1 VSDELRAKVEAL
13 EAQVRRLEDT
23 EAIRNL
29 EVAYGYYLEH
39 LMFEEVTDCWAENG
53 QMEWTGLGVWKG
65 KKEIRRQWKAV
76 ADRFHSHG
84 DYLHLAPQVCP
95 YITLAADGKT
105 ACGRWYV
112 AGGKGAAFVY
122 ENTYVK
128 EDGVWKIDIMSCG
141 GFPMDMSAM
150 GAPSNIGILG
160 PEAAGGPAGG
170 PPIDAPAPGAGG
182 PPGPGGPPGAGG
194 PGPDEEMIERISQDY
209 MGHYEFTER
218 MSRCPRQEFEPWI
231 RPFSFKHPVTGK
243 DVNPTVEAW
252 NKANPCPM
260 PPGGERW
267 TENK

>member
-1 VSDELRAKVEAL
+1 VSDELRAEVEAL
-13 EAQVRRLEDT
+13 KAKVGRLEDT

-39 LMFEEVTDCWAENG
+39 LMVEEIADCWAENG

-65 KKEIRRQWKAV
+65 KQEIKRQWKAV

-84 DYLHLAPQVCP
+84 DYLHLAPQICP
-95 YITLAADGKT
+95 YITVASDGKT

-150 GAPSNIGILG
+150 AAPSNIGILG
-160 PEAAGGPAGG
+160 PEAAGAPAGG
-170 PPIDAPAPGAGG
+170 PPMDAPAPGAGG
-182 PPGPGGPPGAGG
+182 PPGPGGP
-194 PGPDEEMIERISQDY
+194 GPDEGMIEAMSQEY

-243 DVNPTVEAW
+243 DVNATVEAW
-252 NKANPCPM
+252 NDANPCPM

-267 TENK
+267 MSE